1 MAEYRFGGTQP
12 LVTDL
17 NNGEGNADTAAEESG
32 NGLRTPNTEKISEA
46 VCIDAAR
53 VFDSCAD
60 KDCLADLRVYFTD
73 CAQPIIDAATS
84 IRCRKAEIITCYVDV
99 ESVPF
104 NRGFYSVDMTFFFRV
119 CLDAYSVPVAP
130 PVTVEGLSVFSK
142 KCILYGSEGNVK
154 VYTSEYI
161 PDDFDE
167 QFAPVNTNPKAKIQ
181 AVDPICLNAKVCELK
196 TCEPCCA
203 PANICKCFQGDFS
216 CVEPKRGVFVTLG
229 LFTIV
234 ELERDVQMLMPAYD
248 YCIPEKECCYSADDP
263 CDVFKQIKFPV
274 SEFYPTRDASADD
287 NGCGCGCGCGK

>member
-1 MAEYRFGGTQP
+1 MAEHRFNTAQP
-12 LVTDL
+12 LVSNL
-17 NNGEGNADTAAEESG
+17 NREEDCPAEETNEIAEELG
-32 NGLRTPNTEKISEA
+32 APNDRISEA

-104 NRGFYSVDMTFFFRV
+104 NKGFYSVDMTFFFRIS
-119 CLDAYSVPVAP
+119 LDAYSVPMAP

-142 KCILYGSEGNVK
+142 KCILYGSEGSVK

-167 QFAPVNTNPKAKIQ
+167 QFTPVNTNPKAKVQ
-181 AVDPICLNAKVCELK
+181 AVDPICLNAKVCEIK
-196 TCEPCCA
+196 CCEPCCA
-203 PANICKCFQGDFS
+203 PANICKCFKGDFS
-216 CVEPKRGVFVTLG
+216 CVNPTKGVYVTLG

-248 YCIPEKECCYSADDP
+248 YCIPEKECCFSADDP
-263 CDVFKQIKFPV
+263 CDIFRQIKFPLGQFFP
-274 SEFYPTRDASADD
+274 SRDASVDD
-287 NGCGCGCGCGK
+287 DMPNCGCGCGK